1 MPINLECGDLSP
13 LFERLVIESPD
24 KAVTSPRTPKRV
36 SASNRKDFF
45 FRHPQPFR
53 QTNEFIFARIAS
65 HVVFTCY
72 RTE

>member
-36 SASNRKDFF
+36 SASNREDFF
-45 FRHPQPFR
+45 FRHSKPLR
-53 QTNEFIFARIAS
+53 QANESVFARIAS
-65 HVVFTCY
+65 Y
-72 RTE
+72 GSRY